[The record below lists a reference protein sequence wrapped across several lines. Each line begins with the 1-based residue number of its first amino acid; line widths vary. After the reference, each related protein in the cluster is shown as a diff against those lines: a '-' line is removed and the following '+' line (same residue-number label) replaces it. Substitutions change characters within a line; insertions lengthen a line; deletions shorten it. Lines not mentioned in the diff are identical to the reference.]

1 MARTSLCSET
11 CDAAAIPKNRG
22 GAHGGIDPNGGKS
35 APDAPAEGS
44 SGNPG
49 TQLPWDGADAT
60 DIGSTTPLP
69 PLTHL

>member
-1 MARTSLCSET
+1 MARTSWNPEVGPLP
-11 CDAAAIPKNRG
+11 ANKG
-22 GAHGGIDPNGGKS
+22 GKHGGIDPNGGKS
-35 APDAPAEGS
+35 AADAPAEGS

-49 TQLPWDGADAT
+49 TKLPWDGADAT